1 MKENNTWQTVY
12 EQLQEIL
19 NKCIELWW
27 NNQIFDKWCFVL
39 EDGIYRNQSRLH
51 MFSFHDLFSRDSGIM
66 EFVEWN
72 SIGNQAVDYHDDIDY
87 SENEY
92 AHIRYDRYYDYDPL
106 YHYAKISNMTA
117 EEKIVYFI
125 SNATLPWQKQDNIR

>member
-1 MKENNTWQTVY
+1 MNPS
-12 EQLQEIL
+12 
-19 NKCIELWW
+19 
-27 NNQIFDKWCFVL
+27 FD
-39 EDGIYRNQSRLH
+39 EDWMYLSYWV
-51 MFSFHDLFSRDSGIM
+51 SVSYHDLFSKDSGIM

-92 AHIRYDRYYDYDPL
+92 AHIRYDRYYDCDPL

-117 EEKIVYFI
+117 EEKCNYFVN
-125 SNATLPWQKQDNIR
+125 NAIIPTK